1 MYICDAENNRIRKV
15 TASTGIIITVAGT
28 GGTSYNGD
36 NLLATS
42 ASLLS
47 PMRISLDA
55 SGEKF
60 YL

>member
-1 MYICDAENNRIRKV
+1 MYISDTENNRIRKV

-28 GGTSYNGD
+28 GSTSYNGD

-42 ASLLS
+42 ATLLS
-47 PMRISLDA
+47 PSGITLDA
-55 SGEKF
+55 SGGQF

>member
-1 MYICDAENNRIRKV
+1 MYISDENNRIRKV

-28 GGTSYNGD
+28 GSTSYNGD

-42 ASLLS
+42 ATLLS
-47 PMRISLDA
+47 PSGITLDA
-55 SGEKF
+55 SGGQF

>member
-1 MYICDAENNRIRKV
+1 VYISDENNRIRKV

-28 GGTSYNGD
+28 GSTSYNGD

-42 ASLLS
+42 ATLRS
-47 PMRISLDA
+47 PSGITLDA
-55 SGEKF
+55 SGGQF